1 MSLPLFDN
9 KLAKL
14 IGTGR
19 YIRWN
24 GLCVPTDHIE
34 AMAARCVKPLIFGDE
49 DETGR
54 YSHVGSCCIVRQ
66 KNKTFVLSTKHQCKH
81 HSSDAVRVF
90 IPELGE
96 NCLPL
101 NLISFADDVR
111 LNDDRRDIFCFRVAK
126 ELTGP
131 YLHHAAEICDERR
144 NSKDLIYLVAAT
156 PNYEDV
162 MKYDPDRIDI
172 KTVTCTA
179 DLSEVNS
186 AFRSLELRILKQ
198 PEQFIYDGFS
208 GGGVFRIHG
217 DVGDLAM
224 DFDGVVVRGG
234 NNRFHYI
241 DISFISRLIQN
252 CC

>member
-1 MSLPLFDN
+1 M
-9 KLAKL
+9 
-14 IGTGR
+14 GR
-19 YIRWN
+19 YIRWG
-24 GLCVPTDHIE
+24 GLLIPLGYLE
-34 AMAARCVKPLIFGDE
+34 AMAAQCVRPLLFGYE
-49 DETGR
+49 DEPHC
-54 YSHVGSCCIVRQ
+54 YSHVGSCCVVRQ
-66 KNKTFVLSTKHQCKH
+66 NNTTFVLATKHQFKH
-81 HSSDAVRVF
+81 HSTEAVRIF

-96 NCLPL
+96 TCLPL
-101 NLISFADDVR
+101 DNVSFTDDDR

-131 YLHHAAEICDERR
+131 YLHHAAKICDERR

-172 KTVTCTA
+172 KTVTCTG

-186 AFRSLELRILKQ
+186 AFRSLELRKLKQ

-234 NNRFHYI
+234 NSRFHYI